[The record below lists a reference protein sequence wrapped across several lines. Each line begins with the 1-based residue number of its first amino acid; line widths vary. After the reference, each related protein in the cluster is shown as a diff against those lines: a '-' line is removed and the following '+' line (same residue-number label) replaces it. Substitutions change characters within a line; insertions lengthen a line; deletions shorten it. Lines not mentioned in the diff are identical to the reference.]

1 MRKSSDKCE
10 NSLFEYQLIV
20 SHLFPFCKPGA
31 LTSVTKK
38 YSSIM
43 NTPPPP
49 DPIWVE
55 DPSTSGFF
63 MQTPGSSNLTWIQDL
78 SPSGFSMTP
87 TTSRR
92 APRLPTLEVVPESAP
107 EVVEEAIEVGVE
119 EAVEEE
125 NSHPLLIHTYKSG
138 HKRKIFRD
146 RRGLYIA
153 YKPNPADEEDWL
165 RTRARLHGSLP
176 VGAISTQTVNVKK
189 SMTYAELR
197 ELIDIEVSE
206 QEDRFATIAL
216 SSRRVLRRSNSR
228 VFL

>member
-1 MRKSSDKCE
+1 
-10 NSLFEYQLIV
+10 
-20 SHLFPFCKPGA
+20 
-31 LTSVTKK
+31 
-38 YSSIM
+38 
-43 NTPPPP
+43 
-49 DPIWVE
+49 
-55 DPSTSGFF
+55 
-63 MQTPGSSNLTWIQDL
+63 
-78 SPSGFSMTP
+78 MTP